1 MNGRLEL
8 EPRNYDVGV
17 VTPAGSYRL
26 DDQAQCYWLT
36 LLAAKNLTT
45 LTPAIRNELLSY
57 YSDLEAPIATKK
69 DKKKWW
75 QLVGELQQLKAQST
89 QLQTGGATTN
99 STDF

>member
-1 MNGRLEL
+1 LKL

-45 LTPAIRNELLSY
+45 VSPAIRNELLNY

-69 DKKKWW
+69 DKKKWR
-75 QLVGELQQLKAQST
+75 QLVAELQQLKAYSVDK
-89 QLQTGGATTN
+89 QTAGATN
-99 STDF
+99 R